1 MFQRSVN
8 QRFVVPTMFVLTLF
22 LVVMDSSITT
32 VALPSIAAQFRV
44 PTAAIDGVVVVYPV
58 CVGMVIPASGWLG
71 DRFGTKRV
79 LLASMIAFTAASALC
94 GTAQSLGELV
104 LYRGLQGLS
113 GGLLVPVANAMLFRT
128 FTAQERVRV
137 SRFMTVPQQMAPA
150 VAPLLGGFLVDGF
163 SWRWVFYVNLPV
175 GLATVVF
182 GLFCLKEQRQ
192 PAPGRFDLPGLL
204 LAAAGMGTLMYGLS
218 EGAQRG
224 WTSAPIL
231 AALAAG
237 LLLLAATVAFELR
250 IAEPMLR
257 LRLFGAR
264 MFRDA
269 GVVNLFGLIPFQ
281 GAMFMAPLFLQEGRG
296 FSAVESGSS
305 TFTEAIGVLLMVQVV
320 SRVYGKVGPRRLIAG
335 GLLLVGAVLAAMAGC
350 DLHTGIWTFRGYMF
364 VLGLGMGAVF
374 MPAMVVTFAV
384 VEQADVGQAA
394 TLNMVLRQMSG
405 GMAPALVAGVLA
417 AGTLRQAGA
426 DAGTPPV
433 GAYQAAY
440 LVLAVLALLCGLYT
454 AVRMRDGVG
463 AGGRRDTAPGRVP
476 RAREGQSYAA
486 APGEERRAR
495 GDG

>member
-1 MFQRSVN
+1 MFERSQRSVS

-22 LVVMDSSITT
+22 LVVMDASITT
-32 VALPSIAAQFRV
+32 VALPSIAAQFHV
-44 PTAAIDGVVVVYPV
+44 SAAAIDGVVVVYPV

-79 LLASMIAFTAASALC
+79 LLIAMVAFTAASALC
-94 GTAQSLGELV
+94 GTAGSLGELV
-104 LYRGLQGLS
+104 AYRGLQGLS
-113 GGLLVPVANAMLFRT
+113 GGMLAPVANAMLFRT
-128 FTAQERVRV
+128 FTTQERVRV

-175 GLATVVF
+175 GLATVAF
-182 GLFCLKEQRQ
+182 GLLCLKEQRQ

-204 LAAAGMGTLMYGLS
+204 LAAAGMGSLMYGLS

-231 AALAAG
+231 AALLAG
-237 LLLLAATVAFELR
+237 ALLLAATVALELR

-257 LRLFGAR
+257 LRLFGTR

-305 TFTEAIGVLLMVQVV
+305 TFTEAIGVLAMVQVV
-320 SRVYGKVGPRRLIAG
+320 SRVYGRLGPRRLIAG
-335 GLLLVGAVLAAMAGC
+335 GLLCVGLVLAAMTSCG
-350 DLHTGIWTFRGYMF
+350 LHTDIWTFRGYMF
-364 VLGLGMGAVF
+364 LLGVGMGAVF
-374 MPAMVVTFAV
+374 MPAMVATFAT
-384 VEQADVGQAA
+384 VEQADVGRAS

-405 GMAPALVAGVLA
+405 GMAPALVSGVLA
-417 AGTLRQAGA
+417 ASTLRQSGSV
-426 DAGTPPV
+426 GTPPV
-433 GAYQAAY
+433 GAYRTAY
-440 LVLAVLALLCGLYT
+440 LVLAVIALLCALYT
-454 AVRMRDGVG
+454 ALRMRDGVS
-463 AGGRRDTAPGRVP
+463 GGRWRNGPPGRVP
-476 RAREGQSYAA
+476 QARDADPAHRQTG
-486 APGEERRAR
+486 
-495 GDG
+495 